1 MANPDHA
8 ALHSAQPFYGRN
20 CHNSTRSHGQVLY
33 IPMSDPKRQLHCAR
47 GDFFLFGTVK
57 RQSAAA
63 SSTAFVMQPATSTP
77 YCASDTFSQQVRIGI
92 PYFAPI
98 SANREARC
106 ICSDS
111 VTSRAAGKFRF
122 VFSYRS
128 RKLMTQ
134 NISLAK
140 LPLCHWFADM
150 PDRASVRT
158 RLPRLTSPLH

>member
-1 MANPDHA
+1 MLSYIPRNRSTVAIAITVHA
-8 ALHSAQPFYGRN
+8 AMGAGVIHSNVRSQKAVALCAGR
-20 CHNSTRSHGQVLY
+20 
-33 IPMSDPKRQLHCAR
+33 
-47 GDFFLFGTVK
+47 FFLFGTVK

-77 YCASDTFSQQVRIGI
+77 YCGSDTFSQQVRIGI

>member
-1 MANPDHA
+1 MLRYIPRNRSTVAIAITVHA
-8 ALHSAQPFYGRN
+8 AMGAGVIHPNVRPQKAVALCAGR
-20 CHNSTRSHGQVLY
+20 
-33 IPMSDPKRQLHCAR
+33 
-47 GDFFLFGTVK
+47 FFLFGAVK

-150 PDRASVRT
+150 PGRASVRT